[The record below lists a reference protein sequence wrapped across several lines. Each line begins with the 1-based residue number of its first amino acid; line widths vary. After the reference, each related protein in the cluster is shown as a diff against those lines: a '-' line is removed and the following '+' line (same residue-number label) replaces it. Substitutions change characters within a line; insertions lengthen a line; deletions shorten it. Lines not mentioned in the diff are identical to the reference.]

1 MPGPGGGGWG
11 GGERGGPGGGGPG
24 GGGFR
29 GPGAPANPGLFFGGP
44 GLGPEFGR
52 HGGGRPGGPMGTS
65 CCCWALLCTIAFV
78 VLLSAGVALIETA
91 DECSGDSSSIGRD
104 DDGTD
109 LSTCYGYMAAL
120 AVGLGMLALCC
131 CCCCMR
137 PSEGDGYQPVDGSV
151 SERQHMLAT
160 EAHPTRVAYGN

>member
-104 DDGTD
+104 DDGTVCARQYD
-109 LSTCYGYMAAL
+109 KT
-120 AVGLGMLALCC
+120 AVHNYDIAVSFHFFFLLLLLRKKFHLLCTQC
-131 CCCCMR
+131 DILE
-137 PSEGDGYQPVDGSV
+137 PQSV
-151 SERQHMLAT
+151 F
-160 EAHPTRVAYGN
+160 